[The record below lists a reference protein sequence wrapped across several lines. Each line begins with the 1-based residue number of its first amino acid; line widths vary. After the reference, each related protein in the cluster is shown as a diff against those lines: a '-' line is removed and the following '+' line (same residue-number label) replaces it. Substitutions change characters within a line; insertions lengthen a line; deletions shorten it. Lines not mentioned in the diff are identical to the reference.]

1 MRVNSF
7 SKQFIALIALVTVL
21 SVIIVGYIEQQ
32 VVETVAQPVPAK
44 QEAEQKHNEALINS
58 LTNMTQS
65 VRFPLNEHAI
75 MYTGY
80 ILGAGYSSYQFR
92 AFKDQKLKVNLKG
105 DASIDLALF
114 GQEAY
119 SLQRDTEYV
128 IPSEGLYELRVL
140 FKTDMESRQEQA
152 AIAHK
157 ATPVPYTI
165 TINLQ

>member
-21 SVIIVGYIEQQ
+21 SVIIVGYVEKQ
-32 VVETVAQPVPAK
+32 VVEAPDAPVPAK
-44 QEAEQKHNEALINS
+44 QAAEEKHNEALINS

-65 VRFPLNEHAI
+65 VRFPLNEHSI
-75 MYTGY
+75 IYTGY
-80 ILGAGYSSYQFR
+80 IMGAGYSSYQFR

-105 DASIDLALF
+105 DPSIELALF
-114 GQEAY
+114 GQETY

-157 ATPVPYTI
+157 ATPVPYTV

>member
-21 SVIIVGYIEQQ
+21 SVIIVGYVEKQ
-32 VVETVAQPVPAK
+32 VVETVEETTPAK
-44 QEAEQKHNEALINS
+44 TVTEEKHNEALINS

-65 VRFPLNEHAI
+65 VKFPLNEHSM

-105 DASIDLALF
+105 DPSIDLVLF

-119 SLQRDTEYV
+119 ALERDKEYV
-128 IPSEGLYELRVL
+128 IPAEGLYELRVL

-157 ATPVPYTI
+157 ATAVPYTI